1 MQIAAIE
8 IINIFIHYK
17 FFYNIDSLRFN
28 IFIFCG
34 SEVGSNRNNIHT

>member
-8 IINIFIHYK
+8 IINIFIHYN
-17 FFYNIDSLRFN
+17 FFYNRFIEIYN